1 MAAAEVQ
8 SAQAALTLAQAALDA
23 TELRAPFAGTVAAI
37 MPKAGE
43 YVASGAALVDL
54 ADMAAWQIETTDL
67 TELNVVSV
75 RAGSPA
81 EMTFD
86 AIPGLK
92 LPGTVSRIRALGE
105 NRQGDITY
113 IVTVKPA
120 RHDAR
125 LRWNMTA
132 SVTIAP

>member
-1 MAAAEVQ
+1 
-8 SAQAALTLAQAALDA
+8 
-23 TELRAPFAGTVAAI
+23 
-37 MPKAGE
+37 
-43 YVASGAALVDL
+43 
-54 ADMAAWQIETTDL
+54 
-67 TELNVVSV
+67 
-75 RAGSPA
+75 
-81 EMTFD
+81 MTFD

-120 RHDAR
+120 RHDDR